1 MCEFSTESRA
11 RWFSIFVDE
20 GEVTAVVVSDDTR
33 GRRYVR
39 TDKDM
44 NTAFFRAAKAL
55 AAEVPEDFQKMKKLI
70 EKDYTFWMLAQE
82 ALLELIRDL
91 KKILDWTKKWPV
103 KTICFNWRSFFHFII
118 NSNGAI
124 TEQVCEKNI
133 YKVRLF
139 LYNLIYC
146 FYFNMRF

>member
-91 KKILDWTKKWPV
+91 KKILD
-103 KTICFNWRSFFHFII
+103 
-118 NSNGAI
+118 
-124 TEQVCEKNI
+124 
-133 YKVRLF
+133 
-139 LYNLIYC
+139 
-146 FYFNMRF
+146 